1 MRATAVVPRI
11 IFLSFNDSTHFLK
24 AANLLAC
31 TGITRLYEKWI
42 ILVTWSAGK
51 KKNNNNNNNN
61 KNIRKSTE
69 ENEFRL
75 NLR

>member
-1 MRATAVVPRI
+1 MGATAVVPRI

-51 KKNNNNNNNN
+51 KTTTTTTTT

>member
-11 IFLSFNDSTHFLK
+11 IFLSFNDATHFLK

-51 KKNNNNNNNN
+51 KTTTTTTTKTLENRQ
-61 KNIRKSTE
+61 KKTSFDST
-69 ENEFRL
+69 
-75 NLR
+75 

>member
-51 KKNNNNNNNN
+51 KKNN

-75 NLR
+75 NLK

>member
-31 TGITRLYEKWI
+31 AGITRLYEKWI
-42 ILVTWSAGK
+42 ILVTWSADK
-51 KKNNNNNNNN
+51 KNNNNNN

>member
-51 KKNNNNNNNN
+51 KKNN

>member
-51 KKNNNNNNNN
+51 KKNNN

-69 ENEFRL
+69 ENESRL

>member
-11 IFLSFNDSTHFLK
+11 MFLSFNDSTHFLK

-31 TGITRLYEKWI
+31 TGITRLYEKWM

-51 KKNNNNNNNN
+51 KTTTTKTLENRQ
-61 KNIRKSTE
+61 KKTSFDST
-69 ENEFRL
+69 
-75 NLR
+75 

>member
-11 IFLSFNDSTHFLK
+11 IFLSFNDASHFLK

-51 KKNNNNNNNN
+51 KNNNNN

>member
-51 KKNNNNNNNN
+51 KKNNNNN

>member
-51 KKNNNNNNNN
+51 KKTTTTTTTKTLENRQ
-61 KNIRKSTE
+61 KKTSFDST
-69 ENEFRL
+69 
-75 NLR
+75 

>member
-31 TGITRLYEKWI
+31 AGITRLYEKWI
-42 ILVTWSAGK
+42 ILVTWSADK
-51 KKNNNNNNNN
+51 KKNNNNNN

>member
-1 MRATAVVPRI
+1 MRATAAVPRI

-51 KKNNNNNNNN
+51 KKTTTATKTLENRQ
-61 KNIRKSTE
+61 KKTSFDST
-69 ENEFRL
+69 
-75 NLR
+75 

>member
-42 ILVTWSAGK
+42 ILLLGRLVK
-51 KKNNNNNNNN
+51 KKTTTTTTKTLENRQ
-61 KNIRKSTE
+61 KKTSFDST
-69 ENEFRL
+69 
-75 NLR
+75 

>member
-11 IFLSFNDSTHFLK
+11 IFLSFNDATHFLK

-51 KKNNNNNNNN
+51 KKNN

>member
-31 TGITRLYEKWI
+31 AGITRLYEKWI
-42 ILVTWSAGK
+42 ILVTWSADK
-51 KKNNNNNNNN
+51 KNNNNN

>member
-31 TGITRLYEKWI
+31 AGITRLYEKWI
-42 ILVTWSAGK
+42 ILVTWSADK
-51 KKNNNNNNNN
+51 KNNNNNNN